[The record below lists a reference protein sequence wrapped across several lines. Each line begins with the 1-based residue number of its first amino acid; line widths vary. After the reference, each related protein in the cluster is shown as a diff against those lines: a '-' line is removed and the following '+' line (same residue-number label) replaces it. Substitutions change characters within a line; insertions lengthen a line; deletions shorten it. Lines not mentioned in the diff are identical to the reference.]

1 MPVGNVHT
9 GATPPWLM
17 DDDSEEDDD
26 TGGAPVAGPSLE
38 AFLSH
43 SKYCMRK
50 GVFSASVVLQR
61 RG

>member
-17 DDDSEEDDD
+17 DDDSEEDD
-26 TGGAPVAGPSLE
+26 GAVVAGPSLE

-43 SKYCMRK
+43 SEC
-50 GVFSASVVLQR
+50 VVC
-61 RG
+61 